1 MIFSVRQQKIA
12 SAAQFHFVYT
22 YIMSSLSECYHST
35 MCVLTSS
42 CHNNAEDV
50 VNKYF
55 LLLLFFTKA
64 QDRNLRRQ
72 DEDRT
77 QRDEIGE

>member
-1 MIFSVRQQKIA
+1 
-12 SAAQFHFVYT
+12 
-22 YIMSSLSECYHST
+22 

-50 VNKYF
+50 GNKDF
-55 LLLLFFTKA
+55 LLLLFFTEA

-72 DEDRT
+72 GEDRT